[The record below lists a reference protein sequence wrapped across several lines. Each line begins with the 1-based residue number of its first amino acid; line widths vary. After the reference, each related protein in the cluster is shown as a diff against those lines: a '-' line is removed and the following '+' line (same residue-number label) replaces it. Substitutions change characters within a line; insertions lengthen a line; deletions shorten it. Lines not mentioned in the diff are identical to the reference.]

1 MADSY
6 VMVSLEEE
14 RAKRLAQVIA
24 NDTCRRILDHLT
36 SGSQTESQLAAALGL
51 PLSTVHYNL
60 KLLRQARLVRA
71 DEFHYS
77 PKGKE
82 VLHYSLENKY
92 IVIAPRSSNG
102 VLDRLKELVPLG
114 VVGLA
119 ALYVG
124 FFASRYMRVFAS
136 REVAYPSLAAQDA
149 PVGGVAPAAQ
159 GVVRDGGGLRAAEAA
174 NASVLSEG
182 ANAAADASGAMGGAL
197 DATGDAASSGG
208 QELVRLVVS
217 HPTPHWA
224 WFVAGAA
231 CVAALVALVWWW
243 RRR

>member
-1 MADSY
+1 MPDSY

-14 RAKRLAQVIA
+14 QAKRLAQVIA

-36 SGSQTESQLAAALGL
+36 KGSATESQLAKELAL

-60 KLLRQARLVRA
+60 KLLREARLVRA

-82 VLHYSLENKY
+82 VLHYTLENKY
-92 IVIAPRSSNG
+92 IVIAPRSEKG
-102 VLDRLKELVPLG
+102 VLDRLKEILPLG
-114 VVGLA
+114 VITLA

-124 FFASRYMRVFAS
+124 FFASRYLRPFGTARTQAFAS
-136 REVAYPSLAAQDA
+136 PLAS
-149 PVGGVAPAAQ
+149 
-159 GVVRDGGGLRAAEAA
+159 RAATEAAPFADEARGSFAEHAGDLLGANAADVAGEAA
-174 NASVLSEG
+174 NAS
-182 ANAAADASGAMGGAL
+182 ARIAADAANITPPL
-197 DATGDAASSGG
+197 PPAAHDLS
-208 QELVRLVVS
+208 QVVIS

-231 CVAALVALVWWW
+231 CVLIVVLIIRWW
-243 RRR
+243 RRRR